1 MLYKPTYS
9 VEIPSELMDEVVA
22 FIATKQ
28 IEHSF
33 AEFCRLYLAEVGTL
47 GKIKHGKRVNVDISR
62 DMSCLHNLAFF
73 FRSKTIESLNRQDVG
88 DYIRYRRSHVS
99 DSTIRRELAVLG
111 SAINYAVRQWE
122 WRLNN
127 PTLNQK
133 PAQSPAKERY
143 LTQEEA
149 RRLIEKAR
157 FHEKAPYLWL
167 FILLAINT
175 GMRKQELLTLSW
187 TQFNRDTQSL
197 RLHKTKSGKPRTVP
211 LNQIALFAL
220 SELQRCRNGRF
231 VFQIEGRAIRDIKRS
246 FASVCRLAGIVD
258 CTPHTLRHTFASWLA
273 IQGKSLKHI
282 GEVLGHSNV
291 YVTERYAH
299 LQTAVLQETVTSL
312 EVLFEGFFFQSKG

>member
-1 MLYKPTYS
+1 MRKPTYS
-9 VEIPSELMDEVVA
+9 VEIPSELISEVVS
-22 FIATKQ
+22 FIAAKQ
-28 IEHSF
+28 VQHSF
-33 AEFCRLYLAEVGTL
+33 SEFSRLYLAEIGTL
-47 GKIKHGKRVNVDISR
+47 GKVKHGKRVNVDISR
-62 DMSCLHNLAFF
+62 DMSCLRNLSFF
-73 FRSKTIESLNRQDVG
+73 FRSKNIESLSRQDVG
-88 DYIRYRRSHVS
+88 DYVRYRRSRVS

-111 SAINYAVRQWE
+111 SAINYAVRQWG
-122 WRLNN
+122 WNLNN

-133 PAQSPAKERY
+133 PAQNPAKERY

-149 RRLIEKAR
+149 KRLIEKAR

-175 GMRKQELLTLSW
+175 GMRKQELLSLSW

-211 LNQIALFAL
+211 LNRVALFAL
-220 SELQRCRNGRF
+220 GELQRHRNGRF
-231 VFQIEGRAIRDIKRS
+231 VFQIHGRAIGDIKRS
-246 FASVCRLAGIVD
+246 FTSVCRLAGIED

-312 EVLFEGFFFQSKG
+312 EELFQGFFFQSND